1 MTQPAV
7 LFDNV
12 SKRFTI
18 HHERARSFQDLLV
31 RRFRS
36 SATSEEFWA
45 LRDVSF
51 AVEPGGALGIVGSN
65 GSGKSTLLKL
75 VTRIL
80 APTSGSVSVQG
91 RVSALLELG
100 AGFHPELT
108 GRDNVFLNAS
118 ILGLRRRDTAA
129 RFDDIVRFAGLERF
143 IDIPLKHY
151 SSGMA
156 ARLGFA
162 VAINVDPDMLLI
174 DEVLSVGDE
183 AFQERCLE
191 EIHRFHRAG
200 KTLLLVSHDLE
211 SIRSLCTEAVWLEG
225 GRVAA
230 HGAPDDTVAA
240 YLAHVHTRPDQA
252 GRDGVQIN
260 PGSGPETD
268 TRWGSGEVEVLAV
281 DFLDGAGAGVRAI
294 ESGAP
299 LTIRVSYR
307 ARERVDRPVVGLA
320 VTTVDGVVISGPN
333 TRFSGYALPSVDGEG
348 FVSYT
353 IDSLSLLPGEYLITA
368 AIYDH
373 SCRHPYDHHER
384 MYRLT
389 VYSSAPD
396 GERYGVVRFSARWS
410 HQTRAESADGT
421 VESAVVRSS

>member
-1 MTQPAV
+1 MTEPAV
-7 LFDNV
+7 SFKIV

-31 RRFRS
+31 RRFRGS
-36 SATSEEFWA
+36 VTSEEFWA

-51 AVEPGGALGIVGSN
+51 AIEPGGALGIVGSN

-80 APTSGSVSVQG
+80 APTSGSVTVRG

-118 ILGLRRRDTAA
+118 ILGLRRRDVAA
-129 RFDDIVRFAGLERF
+129 RFDSIVRFAGLERF
-143 IDIPLKHY
+143 IDIPVKHY

-162 VAINVDPDMLLI
+162 VAINVDPDVLLI

-211 SIRSLCTEAVWLEG
+211 SIRELCTEAVWLDG
-225 GRVAA
+225 GHVAA
-230 HGAPDDTVAA
+230 RGAPDDTIAA
-240 YLAHVHTRPDQA
+240 YLAQVHARPDHA
-252 GRDGVQIN
+252 GDEDGAASSPVGGN
-260 PGSGPETD
+260 
-268 TRWGSGEVEVLAV
+268 RWGSGEVEVLGV
-281 DFLDGAGAGVRAI
+281 DFLDAAEAPVTEI
-294 ESGAP
+294 VSGAP
-299 LTIRVSYR
+299 LSIRVSYR
-307 ARERVDRPVVGLA
+307 AHERVERPVVGLA
-320 VTTVDGVVISGPN
+320 ITTADGVVVTGPN
-333 TRFSGYALPSVDGEG
+333 TRFGGYAIPYFEGDGSVTYAIDPLP
-348 FVSYT
+348 
-353 IDSLSLLPGEYLITA
+353 LLPGDYLVTA

-384 MYRLT
+384 MYRLAVT
-389 VYSSAPD
+389 PGVTD
-396 GERYGVVRFSARWS
+396 GERSGLVRFPAHWS
-410 HQTRAESADGT
+410 HQMRAESADGRAP
-421 VESAVVRSS
+421 SVVARSS

>member
-1 MTQPAV
+1 MSAAID
-7 LFDNV
+7 FENV
-12 SKRFTI
+12 SKRFMI

-31 RRFRS
+31 RGFRT
-36 SATSEEFWA
+36 SASSEEFWA

-51 AVEPGGALGIVGSN
+51 GVEPGSALGIVGSN

-80 APTSGSVSVQG
+80 TPSHGKVTVRG

-118 ILGLRRRDTAA
+118 ILGLRRRDIAA
-129 RFDDIVRFAGLERF
+129 RFDDIVRFAELERF

-162 VAINVDPDMLLI
+162 VAINVDPDVLLI

-191 EIHRFHRAG
+191 AINRFHRAG

-211 SIRSLCTEAVWLEG
+211 SIREMCSEAIWLDS

-230 HGAPDDTVAA
+230 RGSPETTVAA
-240 YLAHVHTRPDQA
+240 YLAEVHGQVDKAASASTET
-252 GRDGVQIN
+252 
-260 PGSGPETD
+260 GS
-268 TRWGSGEVEVLAV
+268 RWGSGEVEVLGV
-281 DFLDGAGAGVRAI
+281 DFLDGSGTPVEAA

-299 LTIRVSYR
+299 LDIRVRYH
-307 ARERVDRPVVGLA
+307 ARERIGRPVFGLA
-320 VTTVDGVVISGPN
+320 VTTPDGVVVTGPN
-333 TRFSGYALPSVDGEG
+333 TRFGDYEIPSVEG
-348 FVSYT
+348 AGSVTYSIAT
-353 IDSLSLLPGEYLITA
+353 LPLVPGEYLVTA
-368 AIYDH
+368 AVYDH
-373 SCRHPYDHHER
+373 SCRHPYDHHDR
-384 MYRLT
+384 MYRLLVT
-389 VYSSAPD
+389 PGRD
-396 GERYGVVRFSARWS
+396 GERYGLVRFPACWS
-410 HQTRAESADGT
+410 HTPANEMADGRAESIALP
-421 VESAVVRSS
+421 RS